1 MRYQSHSNR
10 HRLPSRSDQTPTL
23 TRRTLPLETDFW
35 ITDSTTPG
43 AGYRYAIS
51 EVLVWKRTRF
61 QDLAIVDT
69 PAFGKALLLDGNWQ
83 SSVSDEFLYHE
94 PLVQPAMLYHGKP
107 RKAVILGGGEGA
119 TLREVLRWKSVDRAV
134 MVDLDG
140 EVVEACR
147 EHLPE
152 MHQGAFGDLRAE
164 LVIGDAR
171 DWLESTEEKFD
182 VVISDLSEPLEHG
195 PAYELFTKEY
205 FLKIREILSLDG
217 YLALQAGSVA
227 PQEIQ
232 LFARVC
238 NTVAAVFEHARPYAS
253 AIPSFAVPW
262 GFVLASAKS
271 LDSLPTPEQIDHSIE
286 QSIDGPLR
294 MLDGVALHGL
304 FMVSAHVRQA
314 VAGESRV
321 YTLAEP
327 PTR

>member
-1 MRYQSHSNR
+1 MALDTS
-10 HRLPSRSDQTPTL
+10 
-23 TRRTLPLETDFW
+23 FW
-35 ITDSTTPG
+35 ITDNTPPG
-43 AGYRYAIS
+43 SGYQYAIS
-51 EVLVWKRTRF
+51 RVLLWKRTRF

-94 PLVQPAMLYHGKP
+94 PLVHPAMLCHGRP
-107 RKAVILGGGEGA
+107 RNVAILGGGEGA

-140 EVVEACR
+140 EVVAACK

-171 DWLESTEEKFD
+171 DWLESTEAKFD

-205 FLKIREILSLDG
+205 FLKIREILSPEG

-227 PQEIQ
+227 PSEIQ

-262 GFVLASAKS
+262 GFVLASAQS
-271 LDSLPTPEQIDHSIE
+271 LDPLPTPEQIDLSMEESIE
-286 QSIDGPLR
+286 GTLR
-294 MLDGVALHGL
+294 MLDGIALHGV
-304 FMVSAHVRQA
+304 FMVSAHVRDA
-314 VAGESRV
+314 IARETKV

-327 PTR
+327 PGR